1 MSSPT
6 HQYPREADQGQ
17 PDTEHEEDD
26 EDGESPADGIV
37 VNLHPGL
44 LGGDQ
49 PGNEAHDDGHQG
61 GGEDHDLPP
70 AELVEEDRAERGPGT
85 PSKGRHYS
93 DSLRPA

>member
-26 EDGESPADGIV
+26 EDGESPANGIV

-49 PGNEAHDDGHQG
+49 PRYEPHDEGDQTGGH
-61 GGEDHDLPP
+61 DHDPP
-70 AELVEEDRAERGPGT
+70 PSELVQE
-85 PSKGRHYS
+85 K
-93 DSLRPA
+93 